1 MAVRREGQWL
11 TATRSDHV
19 AYEMS
24 EGVFRLSFAPDRLVN
39 GVQAVAGLTLAEIVA
54 EWDQLLWVDSPNT
67 AMVWKLLAGQAR
79 PLGLDVLDAVI
90 RCMQS
95 EWPTTAAEW
104 AVWSR

>member
-1 MAVRREGQWL
+1 MAIQREGQWL
-11 TATRSDHV
+11 TASRSDHV
-19 AYEMS
+19 ACEVS
-24 EGVFRLSFAPDRLVN
+24 EGVFRLSFAPDLLVN